1 MSFILEALKKSEKN
15 RQENTTP
22 TLDSQ
27 HDTPPSAPQKRAV
40 WPIVLVAVLVINAGI
55 LLWLFGPWNSDEK
68 PLSSSATPAVQ
79 ETSTAKTAAT
89 EPVAPVTPPVP
100 PSSTPTA
107 TAPAIPAQVIPEPQ
121 VAAEPRALPSVAA
134 DAPVVQT
141 SVSQQRV
148 DEVPLTTP
156 KPAATTTAPQVPM
169 PAVTPSAPQQAV
181 TPQPARIVQ
190 PAQAPQPP
198 ARKVLALTELPGNMQ
213 QQLPRLHMS
222 VHAFT
227 GDQSTSL
234 IRLNDRIMRAGSY
247 LDDRYRLEEITSEGA
262 IFSYQGYYFL
272 VPRRGA

>member
-55 LLWLFGPWNSDEK
+55 LLWLFGPWHSNDEK
-68 PLSSSATPAVQ
+68 PLASSATPADQ
-79 ETSTAKTAAT
+79 KTSTAKTAAVQ
-89 EPVAPVTPPVP
+89 PVAPVTPPVP
-100 PSSTPTA
+100 PSNAPT
-107 TAPAIPAQVIPEPQ
+107 TSAPAIPAQVMPEPQ
-121 VAAEPRALPSVAA
+121 VAEEPLPAVAA

-141 SVSQQRV
+141 TVSQQRV
-148 DEVPLTTP
+148 DEVPLTP
-156 KPAATTTAPQVPM
+156 PEPAVTTAAPQVPI
-169 PAVTPSAPQQAV
+169 PAVAPPAPQQAV

-190 PAQAPQPP
+190 PVQAPQPP
-198 ARKVLALTELPGNMQ
+198 ARKVLALTQLPGNMQ

-227 GDQSTSL
+227 GDQNTSL